1 MAAQVAGLP
10 AMQQRTSSAGRV
22 RSAER
27 KSRSARQQ
35 ATQQQATDNYE
46 RAPVYVSPGD
56 MARST
61 VLSAGELRSLTQVA
75 YSQPGQRNEQ
85 RSKRETLKKRSDGRA
100 AQWDNTLDA
109 QRKNKIK
116 ARQQRAERTEAAQ
129 KLLDEQEQVLADR
142 KRRACIEKANNIL
155 FQQQDNTKEF
165 QSALHYSKVLQE
177 RGGQIEH
184 HRAKLRHE
192 EMVEQMWDAQ
202 SQEQMNMA
210 VRREEKEELARRA
223 KSKQVATQQLQQ
235 LRVHQE
241 GLARAKQRS
250 IAEGRKIKEA
260 ALEDIREAERVEAG
274 KRAQLKRNNAEY
286 VRANIEQ
293 QKLRAL
299 RAQAEKREEEKIQEY
314 AKEKEMLEQKR
325 REYEKAK
332 ADKKASDAER
342 MRAKQA
348 AHLMALKR
356 AEEERLDQEQAA
368 REAQGNQRV
377 EAENLWQ
384 EQQREN
390 IRASRENQ
398 IRIKADEQERTA
410 YVDAIMAQ
418 EWKRRAETMKQI
430 AIDEDRREFAKNL
443 KHAKF
448 LKSQSAEMRVNKRLD
463 KIRDLEAARLHKDR
477 QKEGDRVYEQ
487 YAQENIEMFAAQGRS
502 VIPMKLTLRKQKA
515 RQVKLVVE

>member
-1 MAAQVAGLP
+1 
-10 AMQQRTSSAGRV
+10 
-22 RSAER
+22 
-27 KSRSARQQ
+27 
-35 ATQQQATDNYE
+35 
-46 RAPVYVSPGD
+46 
-56 MARST
+56 
-61 VLSAGELRSLTQVA
+61 
-75 YSQPGQRNEQ
+75 
-85 RSKRETLKKRSDGRA
+85 
-100 AQWDNTLDA
+100 
-109 QRKNKIK
+109 
-116 ARQQRAERTEAAQ
+116 
-129 KLLDEQEQVLADR
+129 
-142 KRRACIEKANNIL
+142 
-155 FQQQDNTKEF
+155 
-165 QSALHYSKVLQE
+165 
-177 RGGQIEH
+177 
-184 HRAKLRHE
+184 
-192 EMVEQMWDAQ
+192 MVEQMWDAQ

-342 MRAKQA
+342 MRA
-348 AHLMALKR
+348 
-356 AEEERLDQEQAA
+356 EEERLDQEQAA

-448 LKSQSAEMRVNKRLD
+448 LKSQSAETRVNKRLD
-463 KIRDLEAARLHKDR
+463 KIRDLEAARLYKYR

-487 YAQENIEMFAAQGRS
+487 YAQENIGMFAAQGRS